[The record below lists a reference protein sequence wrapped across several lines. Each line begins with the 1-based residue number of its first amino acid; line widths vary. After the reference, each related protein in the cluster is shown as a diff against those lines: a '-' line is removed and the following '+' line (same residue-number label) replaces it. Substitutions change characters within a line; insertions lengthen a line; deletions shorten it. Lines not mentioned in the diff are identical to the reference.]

1 MWHVIR
7 SVDLMRLLSKRVLHV
22 FVEYAH
28 GDSGYGHAG
37 SSVTA
42 GFLVI
47 LERAKHWFSFRT

>member
-47 LERAKHWFSFRT
+47 LERADRKSVV